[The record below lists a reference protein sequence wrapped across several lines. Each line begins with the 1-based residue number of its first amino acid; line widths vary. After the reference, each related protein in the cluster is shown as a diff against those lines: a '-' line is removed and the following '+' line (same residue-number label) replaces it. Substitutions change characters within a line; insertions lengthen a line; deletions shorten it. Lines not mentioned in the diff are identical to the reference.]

1 MSFNVA
7 SLTNYVNEQSTDLI
21 SRLYFEKTSSDY
33 FTLQSGVKKTDAL
46 HLLAVTAFPQDG
58 SGCSPTASGDVTFSN
73 RDITVGQIT
82 YFSGFC
88 MKDLIPKY
96 TQILLRA
103 GNAET
108 EDMAF
113 EAEVADSIIK
123 TIMEHNETADWQGD
137 TASGNVYINRYDGL
151 IKIIDAA
158 TTAVAGNTSAA
169 TSITSG
175 ASGNVDTLV
184 NNICNAR
191 PAKVKSAANQ
201 VLFVGQDTF
210 DKFVDTLNA
219 KNLYNVDA
227 TSWANY
233 SVSIPGKNVTLVG
246 VVGLDGTDR
255 MFLGTQENFFL
266 GFDLQNDEEEFD
278 MWYEKKDDKVYYRVK
293 FKRGLQVAYPNEIV
307 EFTLSSLI
315 LTITI

>member
-58 SGCSPTASGDVTFSN
+58 SGCSPTASGDVVFSN

-158 TTAVAGNTSAA
+158 TTAVDGNTSAA

-307 EFTLSSLI
+307 EFTLAV
-315 LTITI
+315 

>member
-46 HLLAVTAFPQDG
+46 HLLAVSAFPQDG
-58 SGCSPTASGDVTFSN
+58 STCSATASGDVTFTN

-113 EAEVADSIIK
+113 EAEVANSIIK

-137 TASGNVYINRYDGL
+137 TGSGNVYLNKYDGL

-158 TTAVAGNTSAA
+158 TTAIDGNTSAA

-255 MFLGTQENFFL
+255 MFLGTQDNFFL

-307 EFTLSSLI
+307 EFTLAV
-315 LTITI
+315 

>member
-1 MSFNVA
+1 MSFDVS

-58 SGCSPTASGDVTFSN
+58 SSCAVSASGDVTFTDRN
-73 RDITVGQIT
+73 LTVGQIT

-113 EAEVADSIIK
+113 ESEVADSIVK

-137 TASGNVYINRYDGL
+137 TASANVYINRYDGL

-158 TTAVAGNTSAA
+158 TTAVDGNTSAA
-169 TSITSG
+169 TAISSG
-175 ASGNVDTLV
+175 ASGNVDTL
-184 NNICNAR
+184 ISDMCNAR

-210 DKFVDTLNA
+210 DKYVDTLNA
-219 KNLYNVDA
+219 KNLYHINA
-227 TSWANY
+227 TDWANY
-233 SVSIPGKNVTLVG
+233 TVSIPGKNVTLVG
-246 VVGLDGTDR
+246 VVGLDGTNR

-278 MWYEKKDDKVYYRVK
+278 MWYDKKDDKVYYRVK
-293 FKRGLQVAYPNEIV
+293 FKRGLQVAYPDEIV
-307 EFTLSSLI
+307 EFTLA
-315 LTITI
+315 

>member
-1 MSFNVA
+1 MAFNVA

-58 SGCSPTASGDVTFSN
+58 SGCSPTASGDVVFSN

-108 EDMAF
+108 EEMAF

-123 TIMEHNETADWQGD
+123 TIMEHNEVADWQGD
-137 TASGNVYINRYDGL
+137 TASANVYINRYDGL

-158 TTAVAGNTSAA
+158 TTAVDGNTSAA
-169 TSITSG
+169 TAITSG
-175 ASGNVDTLV
+175 ASGNVDSLV
-184 NNICNAR
+184 NAMANAR
-191 PAKVKSAANQ
+191 PAKVKSALNQ

-210 DKFVDTLNA
+210 DKYVDTLNA
-219 KNLYNVDA
+219 KNLFNVDA

-233 SVSIPGKNVTLVG
+233 SVSIPGKNITLVG

-278 MWYEKKDDKVYYRVK
+278 MWYEKLEDKVYYRVK

-307 EFTLSSLI
+307 EFTLAS
-315 LTITI
+315 

>member
-1 MSFNVA
+1 
-7 SLTNYVNEQSTDLI
+7 LTNYVNEQSTDLI

-58 SGCSPTASGDVTFSN
+58 SGCSPTASGSVVFTN

-82 YFSGFC
+82 YFDGFC

-113 EAEVADSIIK
+113 EAEIADSIIK

-137 TASGNVYINRYDGL
+137 TASGNVFINRYDGL
-151 IKIIDAA
+151 IKIIGAA
-158 TTAVAGNTSAA
+158 GTAIAGNTSAA

-175 ASGNVDTLV
+175 ASGNVDTII

-191 PAKVKSAANQ
+191 PAKVKSALNQ

-219 KNLYNVDA
+219 KNLFNVDA

-246 VVGLDGTDR
+246 VVGLDGTNR
-255 MFLGTQENFFL
+255 MFLGTSDNFFL

-278 MWYEKKDDKVYYRVK
+278 MWYEKLEDKVYYRVK

-307 EFTLSSLI
+307 QFTLSA
-315 LTITI
+315 

>member
-1 MSFNVA
+1 MSFDV
-7 SLTNYVNEQSTDLI
+7 STLTNYVNDLI

-58 SGCSPTASGDVTFSN
+58 SSCSATASGDVVFTD
-73 RDITVGQIT
+73 RDLTVGQIT

-88 MKDLIPKY
+88 MKDLISKY

-108 EDMAF
+108 EEISF
-113 EAEVADSIIK
+113 ESEIADSVIK

-137 TASGNVYINRYDGL
+137 TASANVYINRYDGL
-151 IKIIDAA
+151 IKTIDAA
-158 TTAVAGNTSAA
+158 TTAVDGNTGAVTAA
-169 TSITSG
+169 TGITSG
-175 ASGNVDTLV
+175 ASGNVDTLITDLV
-184 NNICNAR
+184 NAR
-191 PAKVKSAANQ
+191 PSKVKSAPNQ

-210 DKFVDTLNA
+210 DKYVDTLNA
-219 KNLYNVDA
+219 KNLFNVNA
-227 TSWANY
+227 TDWANY
-233 SVSIPGKNVTLVG
+233 TVNVVGKNVKLVG

-307 EFTLSSLI
+307 EFTLVP
-315 LTITI
+315 

>member
-1 MSFNVA
+1 MSFDV
-7 SLTNYVNEQSTDLI
+7 SGLTDYVNEQSKDLI

-33 FTLQSGVKKTDAL
+33 FTLQAGVKKTDAL

-58 SGCSPTASGDVTFSN
+58 SGCSATASGDVNFTDRN
-73 RDITVGQIT
+73 LTVGQIT

-96 TQILLRA
+96 TQTLLKA

-108 EDMAF
+108 DGMTF
-113 EAEVADSIIK
+113 ESEIADSIVK
-123 TIMEHNETADWQGD
+123 TIMEHNEVADWSGD

-246 VVGLDGTDR
+246 VVGLDGTNR

-307 EFTLSSLI
+307 EFTLAV
-315 LTITI
+315 

>member
-1 MSFNVA
+1 MSFEVS

-46 HLLAVTAFPQDG
+46 HLLAVSAFPQDG
-58 SGCSPTASGDVTFSN
+58 SGCSATASGDVEFSN

-103 GNAET
+103 GNGET

-113 EAEVADSIIK
+113 EAEVAESVIK

-137 TASGNVYINRYDGL
+137 TASANVYINRYDGL

-158 TTAVAGNTSAA
+158 TTAVDGNTSLAG
-169 TSITSG
+169 SITSG
-175 ASGNVDTLV
+175 ASGNVDTL
-184 NNICNAR
+184 ISDMANAR

-210 DKFVDTLNA
+210 DKYVDTLNA
-219 KNLYNVDA
+219 KNLYHVNA
-227 TSWANY
+227 TDWANY
-233 SVSIPGKNVTLVG
+233 TVSIPGKNVTLVG
-246 VVGLDGTDR
+246 VVGLDGTNR

-278 MWYEKKDDKVYYRVK
+278 MWYDKKDDKVYYRVK

-307 EFTLSSLI
+307 EFTISA
-315 LTITI
+315 

>member
-58 SGCSPTASGDVTFSN
+58 SGCSPTASGDVVFSN

-88 MKDLIPKY
+88 MRDLIPKY

-108 EDMAF
+108 EEMAF

-123 TIMEHNETADWQGD
+123 TIMEHNEVADWQGD
-137 TASGNVYINRYDGL
+137 TASGNVYINKYDGL

-158 TTAVAGNTSAA
+158 TTAVDGNTSAA

-175 ASGNVDTLV
+175 ASGNVDSLV
-184 NNICNAR
+184 NAMANAR
-191 PAKVKSAANQ
+191 PAKVKSALNQ

-210 DKFVDTLNA
+210 DKYVDTLNA
-219 KNLYNVDA
+219 KNLFNVDA

-233 SVSIPGKNVTLVG
+233 SVSIPGKNITLVG

-307 EFTLSSLI
+307 EFTLAV
-315 LTITI
+315 

>member
-1 MSFNVA
+1 
-7 SLTNYVNEQSTDLI
+7 LTNYVNEQSTDLI

-58 SGCSPTASGDVTFSN
+58 SGCSPTASGDVVFSN

-123 TIMEHNETADWQGD
+123 TIMEHNEVADWQGD

-158 TTAVAGNTSAA
+158 TTAVDGNTTSATA
-169 TSITSG
+169 ITSG
-175 ASGNVDTLV
+175 ASGNVDSLV
-184 NNICNAR
+184 NAMANAR
-191 PAKVKSAANQ
+191 PAKVKSALNQ

-210 DKFVDTLNA
+210 DKYVDTLNA
-219 KNLYNVDA
+219 KNLFNVDA

-233 SVSIPGKNVTLVG
+233 SVSIPGKNITLVG

-307 EFTLSSLI
+307 EFTLAS
-315 LTITI
+315 

>member
-58 SGCSPTASGDVTFSN
+58 SGCSPTASGDVVFSN

-123 TIMEHNETADWQGD
+123 TIMEHNEVADWQGD
-137 TASGNVYINRYDGL
+137 TASANVYINRYDGL
-151 IKIIDAA
+151 IKTIDAA
-158 TTAVAGNTSAA
+158 ATAVSGNTSAA

-175 ASGNVDTLV
+175 ASGNVDSLV
-184 NNICNAR
+184 NAMANAR
-191 PAKVKSAANQ
+191 PAKVKSALNQ

-210 DKFVDTLNA
+210 DKYVDTLNA
-219 KNLYNVDA
+219 KNLFNVDA

-233 SVSIPGKNVTLVG
+233 SVGIPGKNVTLVG

-307 EFTLSSLI
+307 EFTLAV
-315 LTITI
+315 

>member
-1 MSFNVA
+1 MSFDVS

-58 SGCSPTASGDVTFSN
+58 SSCAVSASGDVTFTDRN
-73 RDITVGQIT
+73 LTVGQIT

-113 EAEVADSIIK
+113 EAEVADSIVK
-123 TIMEHNETADWQGD
+123 TIMEHNEVADWQGD
-137 TASGNVYINRYDGL
+137 TASANVYINRYDGL

-158 TTAVAGNTSAA
+158 TTAVDGNTSAA
-169 TSITSG
+169 TAISSG
-175 ASGNVDTLV
+175 ASGNVDTL
-184 NNICNAR
+184 ISDMCNAR

-210 DKFVDTLNA
+210 DKYVDTLNA
-219 KNLYNVDA
+219 KNLYHVNA
-227 TSWANY
+227 TDWANY
-233 SVSIPGKNVTLVG
+233 TVSIPGKNVTLVG
-246 VVGLDGTDR
+246 VVGLDGTNR

-278 MWYEKKDDKVYYRVK
+278 MWYDKKDDKVYYRVK
-293 FKRGLQVAYPNEIV
+293 FKRGLQVAYPDEIV
-307 EFTLSSLI
+307 EFTLA
-315 LTITI
+315 

>member
-58 SGCSPTASGDVTFSN
+58 SGCSPTASGDVVFSN

-108 EDMAF
+108 EEMAF

-123 TIMEHNETADWQGD
+123 TIMEHNEVADWQGD

-158 TTAVAGNTSAA
+158 TTAVDGNTSAA
-169 TSITSG
+169 TAITSG
-175 ASGNVDTLV
+175 ASGNVDSLV
-184 NNICNAR
+184 NAMANAR
-191 PAKVKSAANQ
+191 PAKVKSALNQ

-210 DKFVDTLNA
+210 DKYVDTLNA
-219 KNLYNVDA
+219 KNLFNVDA

-233 SVSIPGKNVTLVG
+233 SVSIPGKNITLVG

-266 GFDLQNDEEEFD
+266 GFDLQNDEEKFD

-307 EFTLSSLI
+307 EFTLAS
-315 LTITI
+315 

>member
-58 SGCSPTASGDVTFSN
+58 SGCSPTASGDVTFTN

-158 TTAVAGNTSAA
+158 TTAVDGNTSAA

-175 ASGNVDTLV
+175 ASGNVDTLIT
-184 NNICNAR
+184 NICNAR

-201 VLFVGQDTF
+201 VLFIGQDNF
-210 DKFVDTLNA
+210 DKYVDTLNA
-219 KNLYNVDA
+219 KNLYHVDA

-307 EFTLSSLI
+307 EFTLAV
-315 LTITI
+315 

>member
-1 MSFNVA
+1 MSFDV
-7 SLTNYVNEQSTDLI
+7 STLTNYVNEQSTDLI

-58 SGCSPTASGDVTFSN
+58 SSCAVSASGDVTFTDRN
-73 RDITVGQIT
+73 LTVGQIT

-113 EAEVADSIIK
+113 EAEVADSIVK

-158 TTAVAGNTSAA
+158 TTAVDGNTSSA
-169 TSITSG
+169 TAISSG
-175 ASGNVDTLV
+175 ASGNVDTL
-184 NNICNAR
+184 ISDMCNAR

-210 DKFVDTLNA
+210 DKYVDTLNA
-219 KNLYNVDA
+219 KNLYHVNA
-227 TSWANY
+227 TDWANY
-233 SVSIPGKNVTLVG
+233 TVSIPGKNVTLVG
-246 VVGLDGTDR
+246 VVGLDGTNR

-278 MWYEKKDDKVYYRVK
+278 MWYDKKDDKVYYRVK
-293 FKRGLQVAYPNEIV
+293 FKRGLQVAYPDEVV
-307 EFTLSSLI
+307 EFTL
-315 LTITI
+315 TV

>member
-58 SGCSPTASGDVTFSN
+58 SGCSPTASGDVVFSN

-108 EDMAF
+108 EEMAF

-123 TIMEHNETADWQGD
+123 TIMEHNEVADWQGD

-158 TTAVAGNTSAA
+158 TTAVDGNTSAA
-169 TSITSG
+169 TAITSG
-175 ASGNVDTLV
+175 ASGNVDSLV
-184 NNICNAR
+184 NAMANAR
-191 PAKVKSAANQ
+191 PAKVKSALNQ

-210 DKFVDTLNA
+210 DKYVDTLNA
-219 KNLYNVDA
+219 KNLFNVDA

-233 SVSIPGKNVTLVG
+233 SVSIPGKNITLVG

-307 EFTLSSLI
+307 EFTLAS
-315 LTITI
+315 

>member
-58 SGCSPTASGDVTFSN
+58 SGCSPTASGDVVFSN

-123 TIMEHNETADWQGD
+123 TIMEHNEVADWQGD

-158 TTAVAGNTSAA
+158 TTAVDGNTSAA

-175 ASGNVDTLV
+175 ASGNVDTL
-184 NNICNAR
+184 
-191 PAKVKSAANQ
+191 S
-201 VLFVGQDTF
+201 
-210 DKFVDTLNA
+210 
-219 KNLYNVDA
+219 
-227 TSWANY
+227 
-233 SVSIPGKNVTLVG
+233 
-246 VVGLDGTDR
+246 
-255 MFLGTQENFFL
+255 
-266 GFDLQNDEEEFD
+266 
-278 MWYEKKDDKVYYRVK
+278 
-293 FKRGLQVAYPNEIV
+293 KRNG
-307 EFTLSSLI
+307 
-315 LTITI
+315 

>member
-58 SGCSPTASGDVTFSN
+58 SGCSPTASGDVVFSN

-108 EDMAF
+108 EEMAF

-123 TIMEHNETADWQGD
+123 TIMEHNEVADWQGD

-158 TTAVAGNTSAA
+158 TTAVDGNTTSATA
-169 TSITSG
+169 ITSG

-184 NNICNAR
+184 NAMANAR
-191 PAKVKSAANQ
+191 PAKVKSALNQ

-210 DKFVDTLNA
+210 DKYVDTLNA
-219 KNLYNVDA
+219 KNLFNVDA

-233 SVSIPGKNVTLVG
+233 SVSIPGKNITLVG

-307 EFTLSSLI
+307 EFTLAS
-315 LTITI
+315 

>member
-307 EFTLSSLI
+307 EFTLAV
-315 LTITI
+315 

>member
-58 SGCSPTASGDVTFSN
+58 SGCSPTASGDVVFSN

-158 TTAVAGNTSAA
+158 TTAVDGNTSAA

-210 DKFVDTLNA
+210 DKFADTLNA

-293 FKRGLQVAYPNEIV
+293 FKRGLQVAYHNEIV
-307 EFTLSSLI
+307 EFTLAV
-315 LTITI
+315 

>member
-58 SGCSPTASGDVTFSN
+58 SGCSPTASGDVVFSN

-108 EDMAF
+108 EEMAF

-123 TIMEHNETADWQGD
+123 TIMEHNEVADWQGD

-158 TTAVAGNTSAA
+158 TTAVDGNTSAA

-175 ASGNVDTLV
+175 ASGNVDSLV
-184 NNICNAR
+184 NAMANAR
-191 PAKVKSAANQ
+191 PAKVKSALNQ

-210 DKFVDTLNA
+210 DKYVDTLNA
-219 KNLYNVDA
+219 KNLFNVDA

-233 SVSIPGKNVTLVG
+233 SVSIPGKNITLVG

-307 EFTLSSLI
+307 EFTLAS
-315 LTITI
+315 

>member
-1 MSFNVA
+1 
-7 SLTNYVNEQSTDLI
+7 
-21 SRLYFEKTSSDY
+21 
-33 FTLQSGVKKTDAL
+33 
-46 HLLAVTAFPQDG
+46 
-58 SGCSPTASGDVTFSN
+58 
-73 RDITVGQIT
+73 
-82 YFSGFC
+82 

-113 EAEVADSIIK
+113 EAEVANSIIK
-123 TIMEHNETADWQGD
+123 TIMEHNEIADWSGD
-137 TASGNVYINRYDGL
+137 TGSGNVYLNKYDGL

-158 TTAVAGNTSAA
+158 TTAVDGNTSAA

-175 ASGNVDTLV
+175 ASGNIDTLV

-191 PAKVKSAANQ
+191 PAKVKSASNQ

-219 KNLYNVDA
+219 KNLFNVDA

-307 EFTLSSLI
+307 EFTLAV
-315 LTITI
+315 

>member
-1 MSFNVA
+1 MSFDVS

-58 SGCSPTASGDVTFSN
+58 SGCSATASGDVNFTD
-73 RDITVGQIT
+73 RDLTVGQIT

-123 TIMEHNETADWQGD
+123 TIMEHNEIADWQGN
-137 TASGNVYINRYDGL
+137 TASGNVYINKYDGL
-151 IKIIDAA
+151 IKTIDAA
-158 TTAVAGNTSAA
+158 TTAVDGNTSAA

-175 ASGNVDTLV
+175 ASGNVDTIV

-219 KNLYNVDA
+219 KNLFNVDA

-255 MFLGTQENFFL
+255 MFLGTQDNFFL

-307 EFTLSSLI
+307 EFTLAV
-315 LTITI
+315 

>member
-1 MSFNVA
+1 
-7 SLTNYVNEQSTDLI
+7 
-21 SRLYFEKTSSDY
+21 
-33 FTLQSGVKKTDAL
+33 
-46 HLLAVTAFPQDG
+46 
-58 SGCSPTASGDVTFSN
+58 
-73 RDITVGQIT
+73 
-82 YFSGFC
+82 

-307 EFTLSSLI
+307 EFTLAV
-315 LTITI
+315 

>member
-58 SGCSPTASGDVTFSN
+58 SGCSPTASGDVVFSN

-123 TIMEHNETADWQGD
+123 TIMEHNEVADWQGD

-158 TTAVAGNTSAA
+158 TTAVDGNTTSATA
-169 TSITSG
+169 ITSG
-175 ASGNVDTLV
+175 SSGNVDTLV
-184 NNICNAR
+184 NAMANAR
-191 PAKVKSAANQ
+191 PAKVKSALNQ

-210 DKFVDTLNA
+210 DKYVDTLNA
-219 KNLYNVDA
+219 KNLFNVDA

-233 SVSIPGKNVTLVG
+233 SVSIPGKNITLVG

-307 EFTLSSLI
+307 EFTLAS
-315 LTITI
+315 

>member
-1 MSFNVA
+1 MSFDVS

-46 HLLAVTAFPQDG
+46 HLLAVSAFPQDG
-58 SGCSPTASGDVTFSN
+58 SSCAVSASGDVTFSDRN
-73 RDITVGQIT
+73 LTVGQIT

-96 TQILLRA
+96 TQIMLRA

-108 EDMAF
+108 EDMMF
-113 EAEVADSIIK
+113 ESEVAESVIK
-123 TIMEHNETADWQGD
+123 TIIEHNENADWQGD
-137 TASGNVYINRYDGL
+137 TASANVYLNRYDGL

-158 TTAVAGNTSAA
+158 TTAVDGNTTAA
-169 TSITSG
+169 TAITSG
-175 ASGNVDTLV
+175 ASGNVDTLITDV
-184 NNICNAR
+184 CNAR

-201 VLFVGQDTF
+201 VLFIGQDTF
-210 DKFVDTLNA
+210 DKYVDTLNA
-219 KNLYNVDA
+219 KNLYHINA
-227 TSWANY
+227 TDWANY
-233 SVSIPGKNVTLVG
+233 TVSIPGKNVTLVG
-246 VVGLDGTDR
+246 VAGLDGTNR

-278 MWYEKKDDKVYYRVK
+278 MWYDKKDDKVYYRVK
-293 FKRGLQVAYPNEIV
+293 FKRGLQVAYPDEIV
-307 EFTLSSLI
+307 EFTLV
-315 LTITI
+315 

>member
-1 MSFNVA
+1 MSFDV
-7 SLTNYVNEQSTDLI
+7 STLTNYVNEQSTDLI

-58 SGCSPTASGDVTFSN
+58 SGCSPASSGAVTFSN
-73 RDITVGQIT
+73 RDLTVGQIT

-108 EDMAF
+108 ESMTF
-113 EAEVADSIIK
+113 EAEVAESVIK
-123 TIMEHNETADWQGD
+123 TIMEQNEVADWNGD
-137 TASGNVYINRYDGL
+137 TTSADVYINKYDGL

-158 TTAVAGNTSAA
+158 TTAVDGNTSAA
-169 TSITSG
+169 TAITSG
-175 ASGNVDTLV
+175 AAGNVDTLV
-184 NNICNAR
+184 SDMTNAR
-191 PAKVKSAANQ
+191 PATVKSAPNQ

-210 DKFVDTLNA
+210 DKYVDTLNA
-219 KNLYNVDA
+219 KNLYHVNA
-227 TSWANY
+227 TDWANY
-233 SVSIPGKNVTLVG
+233 TVSIPGKNVTLVG
-246 VVGLDGTDR
+246 VNGLDGTDR

-278 MWYEKKDDKVYYRVK
+278 MWYDKKDDKVYYRVK

-307 EFTLSSLI
+307 EFTLAV
-315 LTITI
+315 

>member
-1 MSFNVA
+1 MSFDVS

-58 SGCSPTASGDVTFSN
+58 SGCSATASGDVNFTD
-73 RDITVGQIT
+73 RDLTVGQIT

-137 TASGNVYINRYDGL
+137 TGSGNVYLNKYDGL

-158 TTAVAGNTSAA
+158 TTAVDGNTSAA

-307 EFTLSSLI
+307 EFTLAV
-315 LTITI
+315 